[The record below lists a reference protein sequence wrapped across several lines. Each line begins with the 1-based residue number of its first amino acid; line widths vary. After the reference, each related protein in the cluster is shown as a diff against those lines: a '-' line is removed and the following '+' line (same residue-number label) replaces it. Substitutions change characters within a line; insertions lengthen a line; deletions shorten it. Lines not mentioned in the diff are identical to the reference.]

1 MNIVRDLVIRKEAP
15 AKQQVAFG
23 AVYAPGVIDSQ
34 NDFMRADEIRKAAYD
49 FLRRGTTDAID
60 TQHNNEKNGA
70 YVVESFLSKKGDPD
84 FPIEGTWVVGI
95 HVPCA
100 DLWGKIEKGEIG
112 GLSMEVVAKRVQNQ
126 DAPTRKARYANGKAK
141 GKTYKTGD
149 HEHTYEVAYGP
160 NGEFLGGHTLPDES
174 GHVHVIKGGVTTEE
188 HADHRHRF
196 STLEHF
202 DCLEEAA

>member
-1 MNIVRDLVIRKEAP
+1 MQIVRDLVIRKEA
-15 AKQQVAFG
+15 AAKKQQVAFG

-34 NDFMRADEIRKAAYD
+34 RDFMRADEIRKAAYD

-95 HVPCA
+95 HVPDA
-100 DLWGKIEKGEIG
+100 DLWDKIEKGEIG
-112 GLSMEVVAKRVQNQ
+112 GLSMEVVARRIHDQ
-126 DAPTRKARYANGKAK
+126 DAPTRKALFANGTAR
-141 GKTYKTGD
+141 GKTFKTGD
-149 HEHTYEVAYGP
+149 HEHTYEVSYGP
-160 NGEFLGGHTLPDES
+160 NGEFLGGRTNEVD
-174 GHVHVIKGGVTTEE
+174 GHFHVIKGGVITEE
-188 HADHRHRF
+188 VGDHRHRF

-202 DCLEEAA
+202 EEEAAA